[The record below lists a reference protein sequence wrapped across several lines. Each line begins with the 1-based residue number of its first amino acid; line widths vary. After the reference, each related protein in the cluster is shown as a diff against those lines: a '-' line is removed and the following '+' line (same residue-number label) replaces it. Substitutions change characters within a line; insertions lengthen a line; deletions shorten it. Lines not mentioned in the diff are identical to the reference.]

1 MPKASLKDFVKLM
14 NNSVFGK
21 TMENVRNHQ
30 DVKLVH
36 NAKQFK
42 KLAAKPNFK
51 SFKIYTEDLTAVH
64 MAKQD
69 ILLNKPTY
77 VGVTILDISK
87 TFMYEFHYN
96 HIKSTYGN
104 RTALLMIDTDSLVY
118 SIETDDLYDDMCHH
132 IDLYDTREYPS
143 DHPAYSI
150 VNKKVLGKMK
160 DEMKGCPIKEF
171 VGLRPKMYS
180 VLEGDGTEKK
190 TAKGISKSATRKM
203 WHEQYF
209 QTLFDEQRSTAHMT
223 CIRSYKHDVITVN
236 IKKVG
241 LTPCDDKRNVLDDK
255 VTTLAHG
262 HCSIPKQ

>member
-1 MPKASLKDFVKLM
+1 M

-30 DVKLVH
+30 DVKLLH

-42 KLAAKPNFK
+42 KLTAKPNFK
-51 SFKIYTEDLTAVH
+51 SFKIFTEDLTAVH

-77 VGVTILDISK
+77 VGTTILDISK
-87 TFMYEFHYN
+87 TFMNEFYYN

-104 RTALLMIDTDSLVY
+104 RAALLMTDIDSLVY
-118 SIETDDLYDDMCHH
+118 SIENDDLYDDKCHDL
-132 IDLYDTREYPS
+132 DLYDTSKYPS
-143 DHPAYSI
+143 DHPAYSTI
-150 VNKKVLGKMK
+150 NKKVLGKMK
-160 DEMKGCPIKEF
+160 DEMKGYPIKEF

-180 VLEGDGTEKK
+180 VLEGDSTEKK
-190 TAKGISKSATRKM
+190 TAKGISKSVTRKM
-203 WHEQYF
+203 RHEQYF
-209 QTLFDEQRSTAHMT
+209 QALFDEQRSTANMT
-223 CIRSYKHDVITVN
+223 CIRSYKHDVMTVN
-236 IKKVG
+236 IKKIG
-241 LTPCDDKRNVLDDK
+241 LSPYDDKRYVLDDK